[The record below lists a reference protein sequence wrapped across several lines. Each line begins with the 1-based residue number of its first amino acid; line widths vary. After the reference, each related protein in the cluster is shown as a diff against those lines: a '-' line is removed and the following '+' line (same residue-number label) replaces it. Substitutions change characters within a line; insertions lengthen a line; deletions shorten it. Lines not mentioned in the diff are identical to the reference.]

1 MAELIDAKLKEK
13 LQLESELASVRG
25 QVDQLTLSLSKMMGE
40 RNLFKA
46 EAHAKKVEHE
56 QVSKRYLEIREES
69 DNVKFEN
76 ERLRNA
82 LKNLGQDIDDI
93 MV

>member
-1 MAELIDAKLKEK
+1 M
-13 LQLESELASVRG
+13 
-25 QVDQLTLSLSKMMGE
+25 DQLTLSLSKMMGE

-56 QVSKRYLEIREES
+56 LVSKRYLEIREEG
-69 DNVKFEN
+69 DLVKFEN

>member
-13 LQLESELASVRG
+13 LQLESELGTVRG
-25 QVDQLTLSLSKMMGE
+25 QVDHLTLSLSKMMGE

-56 QVSKRYLEIREES
+56 LVSKRYLEIREES

>member
-13 LQLESELASVRG
+13 LQLEAELGTVRG
-25 QVDQLTLSLSKMMGE
+25 QVDQLTLSLSKIMGE

-56 QVSKRYLEIREES
+56 LVSKRYLEIREES

>member
-1 MAELIDAKLKEK
+1 MVELIDAKLKER
-13 LQLESELASVRG
+13 LQLESELGTVRG
-25 QVDQLTLSLSKMMGE
+25 QVDHLTLSLSKMMGE

-56 QVSKRYLEIREES
+56 LVSKRYLEIREES

>member
-1 MAELIDAKLKEK
+1 MAELIDAKLKER
-13 LQLESELASVRG
+13 LQLESELGTVRG
-25 QVDQLTLSLSKMMGE
+25 QVDHLTLSLSKMMGE

-56 QVSKRYLEIREES
+56 LVSKRYLEIREES

>member
-13 LQLESELASVRG
+13 VHLESELGTARA
-25 QVDQLTLSLSKMMGE
+25 QIDHLTLSLSKMMGE

-56 QVSKRYLEIREES
+56 LVSRRYLEIREES

>member
-13 LQLESELASVRG
+13 VQLESELGTARA
-25 QVDQLTLSLSKMMGE
+25 QIDYLTLSLSKIMGE

-56 QVSKRYLEIREES
+56 LVSRRYLEIREES

>member
-13 LQLESELASVRG
+13 LQLETELGTVRG
-25 QVDQLTLSLSKMMGE
+25 QVDHLTLSLSKMMGE

-56 QVSKRYLEIREES
+56 LVSKRYLEIREES

>member
-13 LQLESELASVRG
+13 LQLESEIGTVRG
-25 QVDQLTLSLSKMMGE
+25 QVDHLTLSLSKMMGE

-56 QVSKRYLEIREES
+56 LVSKRYLEIREES

>member
-13 LQLESELASVRG
+13 VQLESELGTTRA
-25 QVDQLTLSLSKMMGE
+25 QIDHLTLSLSKMMGE

-56 QVSKRYLEIREES
+56 LVSRRYLEIREES

>member
-13 LQLESELASVRG
+13 VNLESELGTARA
-25 QVDQLTLSLSKMMGE
+25 QIDHLTLSLSKMMGE

-56 QVSKRYLEIREES
+56 LVSRRYLEIREES